1 MNIWTPKK
9 SVNYIYQL
17 SCSLALQALV
27 ILHVESYT
35 KVMEQ
40 GWNESA
46 KPGLATPNPLRLDV
60 SGCCW

>member
-17 SCSLALQALV
+17 SCSLALQALI

-40 GWNESA
+40 G
-46 KPGLATPNPLRLDV
+46 
-60 SGCCW
+60 